1 MSRVYDGVD
10 RRAMKIRSWEC
21 TDRGKVQM
29 SRAGGTP
36 WVYMQEERETLP
48 ETAIGMEFLV
58 VVGRYR
64 VAFRYRGV
72 YGREGDSKSCE
83 F

>member
-21 TDRGKVQM
+21 TERGKVQM

-48 ETAIGMEFLV
+48 ETAIW
-58 VVGRYR
+58 
-64 VAFRYRGV
+64 RGV
-72 YGREGDSKSCE
+72 FGSRWKISCGVLQPWSIWERGRSEVL
-83 F
+83 